1 MKPESP
7 GMRINPRL
15 LVVEDDANSAFV
27 ILRMLARFGYEAEIL
42 PDALGAI
49 PQLES
54 RQYDGAIIDLNLPG
68 VDGISLGAS
77 IRAWEALHDP
87 PRPRMTLILVTAS
100 MMAARHLD
108 GVLGTFDDTVAKPIR
123 VDTLRILLETRFPR
137 TSRHGAEDS
146 G

>member
-1 MKPESP
+1 MKPES
-7 GMRINPRL
+7 REKRVKPRL
-15 LVVEDDANSAFV
+15 LVVEDDANSAFI
-27 ILRMLARFGYEAEIL
+27 ILRILARFGYEAEIL

-54 RQYDGAIIDLNLPG
+54 RQYNGAIIDLNLPG
-68 VDGISLGAS
+68 VDGLTLGAR

-87 PRPRMTLILVTAS
+87 PRPRITLILVTSS

-108 GVLGTFDDTVAKPIR
+108 GVRGTFDDTVAKPISL
-123 VDTLRILLETRFPR
+123 DTLRILLETRFPR
-137 TSRHGAEDS
+137 TSQHGAEDS